1 MGGVEEPVNLCT
13 CTHRGE
19 RGGAGSQLVVENNMM
34 RGLYCQRAWLFTVG
48 GEITSC
54 FQSNFYSAFQDPLS
68 HLGSADIQLT
78 WVALRRRGS
87 AKH

>member
-48 GEITSC
+48 GEITNCILC
-54 FQSNFYSAFQDPLS
+54 FRTLSATL
-68 HLGSADIQLT
+68 AQLFKKGFCKARDS
-78 WVALRRRGS
+78 W
-87 AKH
+87 